1 MKRAFLQVSERAPA
15 AADELAKG
23 VHKAA
28 KEIGDNAE
36 DIGAEATKSVD
47 RVAKQVS
54 LWSQQI
60 AFRSAYPLMVQ
71 LPIPSM

>member
-54 LWSQQI
+54 L
-60 AFRSAYPLMVQ
+60 
-71 LPIPSM
+71 